1 MLVLLVN
8 TDQWVEVDELR
19 EGEGKGLKMPDSAYG
34 VLWVQGIHPVFLS
47 QLFYSWEK
55 GKVIARTVEGLSTY
69 RRT

>member
-1 MLVLLVN
+1 MMLVLLVN

-47 QLFYSWEK
+47 
-55 GKVIARTVEGLSTY
+55 
-69 RRT
+69 